1 MDARLGNDVNYA
13 AQEPVTRPAAGT
25 RWGFPVDVSVE
36 NVEKAFGETPALH
49 GVSLEIKSGELI
61 ALLGPSGSGKTTL
74 LRILAGLDFPTAGRV
89 MFGGEDA
96 LSLTVQQRNVGFV
109 FQNYALFRNMRV
121 FDNIAFGLDVR
132 PRGRR
137 PTKKEIG
144 ERVIELLKLVQL
156 DGLDKRFPS
165 QLSGGQRQRVALARA
180 LAIEPRILLLD
191 EPFGA
196 LDAKV
201 RRELRRWLREIHDQ
215 TGHTTVFVTHDQEEA
230 IELADRIVV
239 LNTGRIEQIGTPD
252 EIYDAP
258 ASPFVAGFIGE
269 SNALP
274 VTSDS
279 GKIFLDDRSLDLTA
293 VVGPDGPRVLV
304 FRPHHV
310 DVLGDKPGGIA
321 GWVISERRHGAV
333 RRLEVEI
340 GMKRYRIEVDVR
352 ADEPRSK
359 KGDRISVLPNH
370 WWLFDAPATN
380 GAAKPPP
387 RPAAGGG
394 KA

>member
-1 MDARLGNDVNYA
+1 MDVRVENDVNY
-13 AQEPVTRPAAGT
+13 PARHGAG
-25 RWGFPVDVSVE
+25 RSAWGEPVDVSIE

-49 GVSLEIKSGELI
+49 GVSLEIKSGELV

-96 LSLTVQQRNVGFV
+96 LRLTVQERNVGFV
-109 FQNYALFRNMRV
+109 FQNYALFRHMRV
-121 FDNIAFGLDVR
+121 FDNVAFGLDVR

-137 PTKKEIG
+137 PDKREISD
-144 ERVIELLKLVQL
+144 RVLELLKLVQL
-156 DGLDKRFPS
+156 QGLDRRFPS

-239 LNTGRIEQIGTPD
+239 LNQGRVEQVGTPD

-274 VTSDS
+274 VISDG
-279 GKIFLDDRSLDLTA
+279 GKLFLDDRALDLA
-293 VVGPDGPRVLV
+293 SFVGPDGPRVLV

-310 DVLGDKPGGIA
+310 DVLGERPGGIA

-340 GMKRYRIEVDVR
+340 GMARHRIEVDVG
-352 ADEPRSK
+352 ADERRARR
-359 KGDRISVLPNH
+359 GDRISVLPNH
-370 WWLFDAPATN
+370 WWLFEANGGKPSPAN
-380 GAAKPPP
+380 QA
-387 RPAAGGG
+387 AAG
-394 KA
+394 KS

>member
-1 MDARLGNDVNYA
+1 MDARAEKDENYA
-13 AQEPVTRPAAGT
+13 ARRSGPPAT
-25 RWGFPVDVSVE
+25 DWGEPVDVSIE
-36 NVEKAFGETPALH
+36 NVEKAFGDTPALH
-49 GVSLEIKSGELI
+49 GVSLAIKAGELV

-74 LRILAGLDFPTAGRV
+74 LRILAGLELPTAGRV

-109 FQNYALFRNMRV
+109 FQNYALFRHMKV
-121 FDNIAFGLDVR
+121 FDNIAFGLEVR
-132 PRGRR
+132 PRARR
-137 PTKKEIG
+137 PGRADIG
-144 ERVIELLKLVQL
+144 ARVMELLRLVQL
-156 DGLDKRFPS
+156 DGLDRRFPS

-239 LNTGRIEQIGTPD
+239 LNQGRIEQIGTPD

-274 VTSDS
+274 VTSEG
-279 GKIFLDDRSLDLTA
+279 GKLFLDDRVLDLA
-293 VVGPDGPRVLV
+293 SLVGPEGPRVLV

-321 GWVISERRHGAV
+321 GRVISERRHGAV

-340 GMKRYRIEVDVR
+340 GMRRHRIEVDVR

-359 KGDRISVLPNH
+359 RGDRISILPNH
-370 WWLFDAPATN
+370 WWLFAAPKAN
-380 GAAKPPP
+380 GAAQAAQA
-387 RPAAGGG
+387 AAG
-394 KA
+394 KS

>member
-1 MDARLGNDVNYA
+1 MDVRVGNDVNYA
-13 AQEPVTRPAAGT
+13 DGGRTRRGE
-25 RWGFPVDVSVE
+25 PVDVSIE
-36 NVEKAFGETPALH
+36 NVEKAFGDTPALH
-49 GVSLEIKSGELI
+49 GVSLEIKSGELV

-74 LRILAGLDFPTAGRV
+74 LRILAGLDFPNAGRV

-96 LSLTVQQRNVGFV
+96 LRLTVQQRNVGFV
-109 FQNYALFRNMRV
+109 FQNYALFRHMRV
-121 FDNIAFGLDVR
+121 FDNVAFGLDVR
-132 PRGRR
+132 PSANR
-137 PTKKEIG
+137 PAKADIRA
-144 ERVIELLKLVQL
+144 RVLELLKLVQL
-156 DGLDKRFPS
+156 DGLDHRYPS

-239 LNTGRIEQIGTPD
+239 LNHGKIEQVGTPD
-252 EIYDAP
+252 DIYDNP

-274 VTSDS
+274 VLSDA
-279 GKIFLDDRSLDLTA
+279 GKLSLDDRALDLAA
-293 VVGPDGPRVLV
+293 VVGPDGPRTLV

-310 DVLGDKPGGIA
+310 DVLGFRPGGIA

-340 GMKRYRIEVDVR
+340 GMSRHRIEVDVR
-352 ADEPRSK
+352 ADEPRAK

-370 WWLFDAPATN
+370 WWLFDESSG
-380 GAAKPPP
+380 GAPPP
-387 RPAAGGG
+387 AQPAV
-394 KA
+394 KS

>member
-1 MDARLGNDVNYA
+1 MDARLANDVNYA
-13 AQEPVTRPAAGT
+13 ARGAVERPADT
-25 RWGFPVDVSVE
+25 RWGLPVDVSVE

-49 GVSLEIKSGELI
+49 GVSLGIKSGELI

-74 LRILAGLDFPTAGRV
+74 LRILAGLEFPSAGRV

-96 LSLTVQQRNVGFV
+96 LRLTVQQRNVGFV

-137 PTKKEIG
+137 PTKEDIAA
-144 ERVIELLKLVQL
+144 RVTELLKLVQL
-156 DGLDKRFPS
+156 DGLDQRFPS

-239 LNTGRIEQIGTPD
+239 LNSGRIEQVGTPD

-274 VTSDS
+274 VTSDA
-279 GKIFLDDRSLDLTA
+279 GKLFLDDRALDLA
-293 VVGPDGPRVLV
+293 SLVGPDGPRVLV

-310 DVLGDKPGGIA
+310 DVLGDRPGGIA

-340 GMKRYRIEVDVR
+340 GMKRHRIEVDVR

-370 WWLFDAPATN
+370 WWLFQANGDGATRAGTQPA
-380 GAAKPPP
+380 GA
-387 RPAAGGG
+387 
-394 KA
+394 

>member
-1 MDARLGNDVNYA
+1 MDARLIDD
-13 AQEPVTRPAAGT
+13 ETFAAGSAPVRGPQGRARDT
-25 RWGFPVDVSVE
+25 VDVSID
-36 NVEKAFGETPALH
+36 NVVRVFGETPALH
-49 GVSLEIKSGELI
+49 GVSLEIKSGELV

-74 LRILAGLDFPTAGRV
+74 LRILAGLDFPDSGRV
-89 MFGGEDA
+89 MFGGDDA

-109 FQNYALFRNMRV
+109 FQSYALFRHMRV

-132 PRGRR
+132 PSARR
-137 PTKKEIG
+137 PAKAEISK
-144 ERVIELLKLVQL
+144 RVLELLKLVQL
-156 DGLDKRFPS
+156 EGLEKRYPS

-239 LNTGRIEQIGTPD
+239 LNNGKIEQVGTPD
-252 EIYDAP
+252 EIYDNP

-274 VTSDS
+274 VFAEH
-279 GKIFLDDRSLDLTA
+279 GHLLLDDRALDLA
-293 VVGPDGPRVLV
+293 GQPSSSGPKVLV

-310 DVLGDKPGGIA
+310 DVMGTKPGGIA
-321 GWVISERRHGAV
+321 GSVISERRHGAV

-340 GMKRYRIEVDVR
+340 SASHYRIEVDVR
-352 ADEPRSK
+352 ADEPKSK
-359 KGDRISVLPNH
+359 KGDRISILPNR
-370 WWLFDAPATN
+370 WWLFDDKSAD
-380 GAAKPPP
+380 AAKPP
-387 RPAAGGG
+387 A
-394 KA
+394 

>member
-1 MDARLGNDVNYA
+1 LDARLRNEESFA
-13 AQEPVTRPAAGT
+13 AAGE
-25 RWGFPVDVSVE
+25 REPSPVQSAWGAPVDVTVE
-36 NVEKAFGETPALH
+36 NVVRVFGETPALH
-49 GVSLEIKSGELI
+49 GVSLAIKSGELV

-74 LRILAGLDFPTAGRV
+74 LRILAGLDFPDGGRV

-96 LSLTVQQRNVGFV
+96 LRLSVQERNVGFV
-109 FQNYALFRNMRV
+109 FQNYALFRHMRV
-121 FDNIAFGLDVR
+121 FDNVGFGLGVR
-132 PRGRR
+132 PSARR
-137 PTKKEIG
+137 PAKDEIRR
-144 ERVIELLKLVQL
+144 RVLELLKLVQL
-156 DGLDKRFPS
+156 DGLDQRYPS

-239 LNTGRIEQIGTPD
+239 LNNGCIEQIGTPD
-252 EIYDAP
+252 EIYDNP
-258 ASPFVAGFIGE
+258 ASPFVASFIGE

-274 VTSDS
+274 VFAEH
-279 GKIFLDDRSLDLTA
+279 GNLLLDDRALDLA
-293 VVGPDGPRVLV
+293 GQPDASGPKTLV

-310 DVLGDKPGGIA
+310 DVLGTKPGGIA
-321 GWVISERRHGAV
+321 GSVISERRHGAV

-340 GMKRYRIEVDVR
+340 SASHFRIEVDVR
-352 ADEPRSK
+352 ADEPKSK
-359 KGDRISVLPNH
+359 KGDRISILPNR
-370 WWLFDAPATN
+370 WWLFDDKTAPPQ
-380 GAAKPPP
+380 AAVKS
-387 RPAAGGG
+387 
-394 KA
+394 

>member
-1 MDARLGNDVNYA
+1 MDARVENDVNC
-13 AQEPVTRPAAGT
+13 AGDGRT
-25 RWGFPVDVSVE
+25 RWGAPVDVSVE
-36 NVEKAFGETPALH
+36 NVEKAFGDTPALH
-49 GVSLEIKSGELI
+49 GVSLEIKSGELV

-74 LRILAGLDFPTAGRV
+74 LRILAGLDFPSAGRV

-96 LSLTVQQRNVGFV
+96 LRLTVQQRNVGFV
-109 FQNYALFRNMRV
+109 FQNYALFRHMRV

-132 PRGRR
+132 PSARR
-137 PTKKEIG
+137 PAKPDIRT
-144 ERVIELLKLVQL
+144 RVLELLKLVQL
-156 DGLDKRFPS
+156 DGLDHRYPS

-239 LNTGRIEQIGTPD
+239 LNHGKIEQVGTPD
-252 EIYDAP
+252 DIYDNP

-274 VTSDS
+274 VTSDA
-279 GKIFLDDRSLDLTA
+279 GKLSLDDRALDLAA
-293 VVGPDGPRVLV
+293 VVGPDGPRTLV

-310 DVLGDKPGGIA
+310 DVLGSRPGGIA

-340 GMKRYRIEVDVR
+340 GMSRHRIEVDVG
-352 ADEPRSK
+352 ADEPRAK

-370 WWLFDAPATN
+370 WWLFDAEPA
-380 GAAKPPP
+380 
-387 RPAAGGG
+387 

>member
-1 MDARLGNDVNYA
+1 MPMDARVENDVNYA
-13 AQEPVTRPAAGT
+13 GPTVVRPGVDA
-25 RWGFPVDVSVE
+25 RWGLPVDVSIE
-36 NVEKAFGETPALH
+36 NVVKAFGDTAALH
-49 GVSLEIKSGELI
+49 GVTLEIKSGELV

-74 LRILAGLDFPTAGRV
+74 LRILAGLDFPTSGRV

-96 LSLTVQQRNVGFV
+96 LSLSVQQRNVGFV
-109 FQNYALFRNMRV
+109 FQNYALFRHMRV
-121 FDNIAFGLDVR
+121 FDNIAFGLDAR

-137 PTKKEIG
+137 PAKREIA
-144 ERVIELLKLVQL
+144 ERVMELLKLVQL
-156 DGLDKRFPS
+156 DGLDRRFPS

-239 LNTGRIEQIGTPD
+239 LNNGAIEQVGTPD

-274 VTSDS
+274 VTSDD
-279 GKIFLDDRSLDLTA
+279 GKLFLDDLALDLTA
-293 VVGPDGPRVLV
+293 VVGPDGPRTLV
-304 FRPHHV
+304 FRPHHI

-333 RRLEVEI
+333 RRIEVEI
-340 GMKRYRIEVDVR
+340 GARRHRIEVDVR

-370 WWLFDAPATN
+370 WWLFDAN
-380 GAAKPPP
+380 
-387 RPAAGGG
+387 GGG
-394 KA
+394 KGRPATQAAAGKS

>member
-1 MDARLGNDVNYA
+1 MDARVENDVNTGA
-13 AQEPVTRPAAGT
+13 PGAGFVPAAT
-25 RWGFPVDVSVE
+25 RWGLPVDVSVE
-36 NVEKAFGETPALH
+36 NVEKAFGDTPALH
-49 GVSLEIKSGELI
+49 GVSLEIKSGELV

-74 LRILAGLDFPTAGRV
+74 LRILSGLDFPTAGRV

-96 LSLTVQQRNVGFV
+96 LRLTVGERNVGFV
-109 FQNYALFRNMRV
+109 FQNYALFRHMRV
-121 FDNIAFGLDVR
+121 FDNVAFGLDVR
-132 PRGRR
+132 PRGTR
-137 PTKKEIG
+137 PSKTEIKT
-144 ERVIELLKLVQL
+144 RVLELLKLVQL
-156 DGLDKRFPS
+156 DGLDQRFPS

-239 LNTGRIEQIGTPD
+239 LNQGQIEQVGSPD
-252 EIYDAP
+252 EIYDSP

-274 VTSDS
+274 VTAENGKLYLDGRALDISGTPDVS
-279 GKIFLDDRSLDLTA
+279 GKRT
-293 VVGPDGPRVLV
+293 LV

-310 DVLGDKPGGIA
+310 DVISNKPGGIA
-321 GWVISERRHGAV
+321 GFVISERRHGAV

-340 GMKRYRIEVDVR
+340 GDGHHRIEIDVR
-352 ADEPRSK
+352 ADEPKSK
-359 KGDRISVLPNH
+359 KGDRISVLPNR
-370 WWLFDAPATN
+370 WWLFHEN
-380 GAAKPPP
+380 GSAK
-387 RPAAGGG
+387 A
-394 KA
+394 

>member
-1 MDARLGNDVNYA
+1 MDVRVGNDVNYA
-13 AQEPVTRPAAGT
+13 DGGRTRRGE
-25 RWGFPVDVSVE
+25 PVDVSIE
-36 NVEKAFGETPALH
+36 NVEKAFGDTPALH
-49 GVSLEIKSGELI
+49 GVSLEIKSGELV

-74 LRILAGLDFPTAGRV
+74 LRILAGLDFPNAGRV

-96 LSLTVQQRNVGFV
+96 LRLTVQQRNVGFV
-109 FQNYALFRNMRV
+109 FQNYALFRHMRV
-121 FDNIAFGLDVR
+121 FDNVAFGLDVR
-132 PRGRR
+132 PSANR
-137 PTKKEIG
+137 PAKADIRA
-144 ERVIELLKLVQL
+144 RVLELLKLVQL
-156 DGLDKRFPS
+156 DGLDHRYPS

-239 LNTGRIEQIGTPD
+239 LNHGKIEQVGTPD
-252 EIYDAP
+252 DIYDNP

-274 VTSDS
+274 VLSDA
-279 GKIFLDDRSLDLTA
+279 GKLSLDDRALDLAA
-293 VVGPDGPRVLV
+293 VVGPDGPRTLV

-310 DVLGDKPGGIA
+310 DVLGSRPGGIA

-340 GMKRYRIEVDVR
+340 GMSRHRIEVDVR
-352 ADEPRSK
+352 ADEPRAK

-370 WWLFDAPATN
+370 WWLFDGQPAKT
-380 GAAKPPP
+380 
-387 RPAAGGG
+387 
-394 KA
+394 

>member
-1 MDARLGNDVNYA
+1 
-13 AQEPVTRPAAGT
+13 
-25 RWGFPVDVSVE
+25 
-36 NVEKAFGETPALH
+36 
-49 GVSLEIKSGELI
+49 
-61 ALLGPSGSGKTTL
+61 
-74 LRILAGLDFPTAGRV
+74 

-96 LSLTVQQRNVGFV
+96 LRLTVQQRNVGFV
-109 FQNYALFRNMRV
+109 FQNYALFRHMKV
-121 FDNIAFGLDVR
+121 FDNIAFGLDAR
-132 PRGRR
+132 PRSRR
-137 PTKKEIG
+137 PAKSDIRA
-144 ERVIELLKLVQL
+144 RVLELLKLVQL
-156 DGLDKRFPS
+156 DGLDGRYPS

-239 LNTGRIEQIGTPD
+239 LNHGKIEQVGTPD
-252 EIYDAP
+252 QIYDTP

-274 VTSDS
+274 VTSDA
-279 GKIFLDDRSLDLTA
+279 GKLFLDDRAIDLVSA
-293 VVGPDGPRVLV
+293 AGPDGPRTLV

-333 RRLEVEI
+333 RRVEVEI
-340 GMKRYRIEVDVR
+340 GLARHRVEVDVP
-352 ADEPRSK
+352 ADEPRAK

-370 WWLFDAPATN
+370 WWLFEEN
-380 GAAKPPP
+380 GNGHAVT
-387 RPAAGGG
+387 G
-394 KA
+394 KS

>member
-13 AQEPVTRPAAGT
+13 SRALESSRAPET
-25 RWGFPVDVSVE
+25 RWGNPVDVSVE
-36 NVEKAFGETPALH
+36 NVEKAFGDTPALH
-49 GVSLEIKSGELI
+49 GVSLEIKSGELV

-74 LRILAGLDFPTAGRV
+74 LRILAGLDLPSAGRV

-96 LSLTVQQRNVGFV
+96 LRLTVQERNVGFV
-109 FQNYALFRNMRV
+109 FQAYALFRHMKV

-132 PRGRR
+132 PRDRR
-137 PTKKEIG
+137 PTKTDIG
-144 ERVIELLKLVQL
+144 ARVMELLKLVQL
-156 DGLDKRFPS
+156 DGLERRYPS

-239 LNTGRIEQIGTPD
+239 LNLGKIEQVGTPD
-252 EIYDAP
+252 EIYDNP

-274 VTSDS
+274 VTADA
-279 GKIFLDDRSLDLTA
+279 GKLFLDDRPLDLAGT
-293 VVGPDGPRVLV
+293 PDIAGKRTLV

-310 DVLGDKPGGIA
+310 DVMGQKPGGIA

-340 GMKRYRIEVDVR
+340 GESRHRIEVDVR
-352 ADEPRSK
+352 ADEPKSK
-359 KGDRISVLPNH
+359 KGDRISVLPNR
-370 WWLFDAPATN
+370 WWLFDSAN
-380 GAAKPPP
+380 GAAKVPDQT
-387 RPAAGGG
+387 AV
-394 KA
+394 KS

>member
-1 MDARLGNDVNYA
+1 MDVRVGNDVNYA
-13 AQEPVTRPAAGT
+13 DGGRTRRGE
-25 RWGFPVDVSVE
+25 PVDVSIE
-36 NVEKAFGETPALH
+36 NVEKAFGDTPALH
-49 GVSLEIKSGELI
+49 GVSLEIKSGELV

-74 LRILAGLDFPTAGRV
+74 LRILAGLDFPNAGRV

-96 LSLTVQQRNVGFV
+96 LRLTVQQRNVGFV
-109 FQNYALFRNMRV
+109 FQNYALFRHMRV
-121 FDNIAFGLDVR
+121 FDNVAFGLDVR
-132 PRGRR
+132 PSANR
-137 PTKKEIG
+137 PAKADIRA
-144 ERVIELLKLVQL
+144 RVLELLKLVQL
-156 DGLDKRFPS
+156 DGLDHRYPS

-239 LNTGRIEQIGTPD
+239 LNHGKIEQVGTPD
-252 EIYDAP
+252 DIYDNP

-274 VTSDS
+274 VLSDA
-279 GKIFLDDRSLDLTA
+279 GKLSLDDRALDLAA
-293 VVGPDGPRVLV
+293 VVGPDGPRTLV

-310 DVLGDKPGGIA
+310 DVLGSRPGGIA

-340 GMKRYRIEVDVR
+340 GMSRHRIEVDVR
-352 ADEPRSK
+352 ADEPRAK

-370 WWLFDAPATN
+370 WWLFDESSG
-380 GAAKPPP
+380 GAPPP
-387 RPAAGGG
+387 AQPAV
-394 KA
+394 KS